1 MKTPYL
7 HRISL
12 GYSEVESILA
22 TLFGADEVAQKGALR
37 GRLQNL
43 RRLRLPLGEDLHQ
56 GRGRHAAYQVGD
68 LWQLGFALEL
78 AEFGI
83 DPSLIA
89 AIIRQHWDKTVL
101 PAFERAE
108 AAIREGAAE
117 KSGDRYLFASPSLM
131 SGPWANPDSLPLFQD
146 GTMNDVALFPVEATL
161 IYGSGRVLAFSIS
174 RLVRGI
180 REQLQAA
187 S

>member
-12 GYSEVESILA
+12 GYAEVESILA
-22 TLFGADEVAQKGALR
+22 SLFGADEVAQKGPLR

-56 GRGRHAAYQVGD
+56 GRGRHAAYAIPD

-89 AIIRQHWDKTVL
+89 TIIQQNWAEDIL

-108 AAIREGAAE
+108 AALRAGEPDRFLFVTPQLL
-117 KSGDRYLFASPSLM
+117 SGD
-131 SGPWANPDSLPLFQD
+131 WAGQGRVPLFQD
-146 GTMNDVALFPVEATL
+146 GGREDLDQFLSLENL
-161 IYGSGRVLAFSIS
+161 ISGSQRAMVVPIS
-174 RLVRGI
+174 RLVRGV

>member
-1 MKTPYL
+1 MRTPFL

-12 GYSEVESILA
+12 GYAEVEAILA
-22 TLFGADEVAQKGALR
+22 GLFAADDKAQKGPLR
-37 GRLQNL
+37 GRLQHM
-43 RRLRLPLGEDLHQ
+43 RRLRLPLGDDLHQ
-56 GRGRHAAYQVGD
+56 GRGRHAAYQVPD
-68 LWQLGFALEL
+68 VWQLAFALEL
-78 AEFGI
+78 QEFGL

-131 SGPWANPDSLPLFQD
+131 SGPWANRDSLPLFQD

-187 S
+187 A